1 MCGLA
6 GGFVSAKA
14 GQMLAGDGSSSSSK
28 PVKPLKPKEPMVM
41 SNPTI
46 KDPETTNKLF
56 QETTKGRGINTG
68 LQIGGTYNESK

>member
-14 GQMLAGDGSSSSSK
+14 GQMMAGDGSNSRE

-56 QETTKGRGINTG
+56 QHATKGRGIDTG

>member
-1 MCGLA
+1 MCVLA
-6 GGFVSAKA
+6 GG
-14 GQMLAGDGSSSSSK
+14 LATLGVVDMVKGGGGGSK
-28 PVKPLKPKEPMVM
+28 VKPIKPLEPKEPMVM

>member
-14 GQMLAGDGSSSSSK
+14 GQMMAGDGSSNSK
-28 PVKPLKPKEPMVM
+28 PVKPLEPKEPMVM

-56 QETTKGRGINTG
+56 QHATKGRGIDTG

>member
-14 GQMLAGDGSSSSSK
+14 GQMMAGDNSSK
-28 PVKPLKPKEPMVM
+28 PVKPLEPKEPVVM

-46 KDPETTNKLF
+46 KDPETTNRLF
-56 QETTKGRGINTG
+56 QETTKGRGIDTG

>member
-14 GQMLAGDGSSSSSK
+14 GQMLAGDGSSSSK
-28 PVKPLKPKEPMVM
+28 PVKPLEPKKPMVM

-56 QETTKGRGINTG
+56 QSMTKGRGINIG
-68 LQIGGTYNESK
+68 LQIGGTYNESQ

>member
-14 GQMLAGDGSSSSSK
+14 GQMMAGDGSSNSK
-28 PVKPLKPKEPMVM
+28 PVKPLEPKEPMVM